1 MTEQPFLSRLRA
13 GELTLMM
20 GIRSARTPDAV
31 RIARATGHHAIMIDL
46 EHSAMSVDVAAQLAV
61 TAHDIGLVPLVRI
74 PEREYGMIG
83 RLLDG
88 GAQGIIAPRIET
100 AEQALAITQACRFAP
115 RGQRSQLAMVPQL
128 GMRPIPAAQLNAKL
142 DGDTVAVILLET
154 PAGLAN
160 ADQIAAL
167 DGVDMLAIGA
177 NDLTAE
183 FGAPGRFADPRVG
196 EAVSAGAG
204 ACRRHGKLLMVGG
217 IADLSMLS
225 TLSRLGACPLYLTG
239 TDSDLLYAGALAR
252 TRQFTQWSGA
262 RR

>member
-1 MTEQPFLSRLRA
+1 MTEQPFLSRLRD

-46 EHSAMSVDVAAQLAV
+46 EHSAMSVDVAAQLAA

-88 GAQGIIAPRIET
+88 GAQGIIAPRVET
-100 AEQALAITQACRFAP
+100 AEQALAIAQACRFAP

-128 GMRPIPAAQLNAKL
+128 GMCPTPAVELNPKL
-142 DGDTVAVILLET
+142 DGDTVVVILLET

-167 DGVDMLAIGA
+167 DGVDMLAIGV

-183 FGAPGRFADPRVG
+183 FGAPGRFDDPRVG

-217 IADLSMLS
+217 IANLSVLG

-239 TDSDLLYAGALAR
+239 TDSDLLYAGAQAR